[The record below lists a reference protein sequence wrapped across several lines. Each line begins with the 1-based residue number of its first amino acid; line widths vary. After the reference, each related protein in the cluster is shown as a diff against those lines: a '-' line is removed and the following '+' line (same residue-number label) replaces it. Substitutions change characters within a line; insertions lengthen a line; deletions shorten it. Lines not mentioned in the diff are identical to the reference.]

1 MTGYAY
7 CIIMT
12 TTNRQSDADQLAKL
26 LVSEKLAACVQV
38 LPITSYYAWEDAL
51 QHDSELLLLIKTRS
65 ELYHQVE
72 AAILKHHSYEVP
84 EIIQL
89 PISEEHPSY
98 LQWMVDHTAHGDL
111 SG

>member
-1 MTGYAY
+1 
-7 CIIMT
+7 
-12 TTNRQSDADQLAKL
+12 
-26 LVSEKLAACVQV
+26 
-38 LPITSYYAWEDAL
+38 
-51 QHDSELLLLIKTRS
+51 LLLIKTRS